1 MRVHSLIVAIVVV
14 LMGMVLAIPAQA
26 YPAMPPGVQGPFTV
40 IKVVDGDPIWVDNG
54 GRVKIRMIGLDTP
67 AHADG
72 GWVAAAGP
80 YANYPQSRWSWDP
93 QS

>member
-1 MRVHSLIVAIVVV
+1 
-14 LMGMVLAIPAQA
+14 
-26 YPAMPPGVQGPFTV
+26 
-40 IKVVDGDPIWVDNG
+40 
-54 GRVKIRMIGLDTP
+54 VKIRMIGLDTP